1 MKKFIVSLL
10 ILLFLSFNMVTVM
23 PLAIGNIF
31 KEGFYKPSDF
41 NLSSKSNYTVRNVSS
56 TDNVYVLVFD
66 KNHALYQSIRMEPNS
81 PKYDLLS
88 IDPDFRIAIVGKGE
102 VFLA

>member
-1 MKKFIVSLL
+1 VKKLFISLL
-10 ILLFLSFNMVTVM
+10 VLLFLSFNIITLI

-41 NLSSKSNYTVRNVSS
+41 TLSSKPIYNIQNVSS

-66 KNHALYQSIRMEPNS
+66 KTHSLYQSIRMEPNS
-81 PKYDLLS
+81 PKYVLS
-88 IDPDFRIAIVGKGE
+88 FDPDFRIAIVGKGE
-102 VFLA
+102 VFFS